1 MFEKAALLFMYTLTP
16 LHPGSGASVAAVDLP
31 IQRERHTRFP
41 MIQASGVKGGLR
53 SLATALE
60 REKKLGADGAKTIE
74 VVFGPDTA
82 NASDHGGALSVTD
95 ARLCLFP
102 VRAASGV
109 FAWITCP
116 AVIARLARDLELM
129 IPPGDADRAPE
140 AVSAFRKLVRELPT
154 FDEEERAAVT
164 PEKSSVVLQDA
175 SIVLEDFCF
184 ALKKDGRDKVGALAA
199 WLAEHALPPGLDYWS
214 EKLKTDL
221 VLVGN
226 DDFTYLVETCT
237 EVITRVKLGEA
248 GTVEAGPWDEEHL
261 PSESLLYTATLAARP
276 KAKNGSSSIT
286 NAQHILHFLRDSVV
300 KKAPVTQLGGNGS
313 VGRGLV
319 SMRLF
324 DGELGQDGRVQQGGE
339 PDDS

>member
-1 MFEKAALLFMYTLTP
+1 MFERAGLLFMYTLTP

-53 SLATALE
+53 SLAEALDGE
-60 REKKLGADGAKTIE
+60 RKLGDRGAEDIK

-82 NASDHGGALSVTD
+82 NASDHGGALALTD

-109 FAWITCP
+109 FAWVTCP

-129 IPPGDADRAPE
+129 NQPSE
-140 AVSAFRKLVRELPT
+140 AVKAVSEFRELVPQLP
-154 FDEEERAAVT
+154 DLSEAKREAST
-164 PEKSSVVLQDA
+164 PQRSSVVLQDA
-175 SIVLEDFCF
+175 RIVLEDLCF
-184 ALKKDGRDKVGALAA
+184 ALKKDGRDKVGELAG
-199 WLAEHALPPGLDYWS
+199 WLANYALPSGLEYWRD
-214 EKLKTDL
+214 KLKEDL
-221 VLVGN
+221 VLLRD
-226 DDFTYLVETCT
+226 DDFGHLVETCT

-261 PSESLLYTATLAARP
+261 PSESLLYTATLATRP
-276 KAKNGSSSIT
+276 KKKNGSSAIT
-286 NAQHILHFLRDSVV
+286 DAQGILAFVRDSVV
-300 KKAPVTQLGGNGS
+300 GKAPVTQFGGDES

-319 SMRLF
+319 RMRVF
-324 DGELGQDGRVQQGGE
+324 DGKPLQDSPVKKGGGL
-339 PDDS
+339 DGS